1 MFRRT
6 LTDSR
11 PPVVL
16 AEGALATRVAGARV
30 KVAVG
35 VRVSSVV
42 GTTLAN
48 SVAENITSHN
58 FSPDH
63 IIPALTFQTRCNQH

>member
-1 MFRRT
+1 MFWRT
-6 LTDSR
+6 LTDRR
-11 PPVVL
+11 PPIVL
-16 AEGALATRVAGARV
+16 AEGSLATRVAGARV

-48 SVAENITSHN
+48 SVAET
-58 FSPDH
+58 
-63 IIPALTFQTRCNQH
+63 